1 MSIVTPY
8 ENRTNTD
15 NSHNMFP
22 TRRRLS
28 CYTSP
33 SLMFSFTNTSTFF
46 LQTRRHYL
54 CPAHREVDPLNLPIL
69 IYPASGIHA
78 SSGGLLIS
86 RQWHTCL
93 FWRQTLLIFRQWHGG
108 KPYFIPPVAW
118 RQTLFIS
125 RQWHGGKPYLYPA
138 SGMAATLIYIP
149 PVAYMPLLAA
159 YLYHITATPVAVSY
173 IRHLGT

>member
-1 MSIVTPY
+1 
-8 ENRTNTD
+8 
-15 NSHNMFP
+15 MFP

-33 SLMFSFTNTSTFF
+33 SLMFSFTNTSTFC

-78 SSGGLLIS
+78 SSGGNPYLYPASGLHASSGGKPYLYPAILFWRQTLFIS

-93 FWRQTLLIFRQWHGG
+93 FWRLTYTILRQRPW
-108 KPYFIPPVAW
+108 
-118 RQTLFIS
+118 
-125 RQWHGGKPYLYPA
+125 PYLTSDTWA
-138 SGMAATLIYIP
+138 LESLR
-149 PVAYMPLLAA
+149 
-159 YLYHITATPVAVSY
+159 VSCRRDFY
-173 IRHLGT
+173 RPF

>member
-1 MSIVTPY
+1 
-8 ENRTNTD
+8 
-15 NSHNMFP
+15 MFP

-28 CYTSP
+28 CYTPP

-46 LQTRRHYL
+46 LQTRRHYS

-86 RQWHTCL
+86 RQWHTYLFWRQPLLISRQWHTCL
-93 FWRQTLLIFRQWHGG
+93 FWRQPLFISRQWHTCL
-108 KPYFIPPVAW
+108 FW

-125 RQWHGGKPYLYPA
+125 RQWHTCLFWRLTYTILRQRPWPYLTSDTWA
-138 SGMAATLIYIP
+138 LESLR
-149 PVAYMPLLAA
+149 
-159 YLYHITATPVAVSY
+159 VSCRRDFY
-173 IRHLGT
+173 RPF

>member
-15 NSHNMFP
+15 NSHNMFL

-86 RQWHTCL
+86 RQWHTYLFWRQPLLISRQWHTCL
-93 FWRQTLLIFRQWHGG
+93 FWRQ
-108 KPYFIPPVAW
+108 P
-118 RQTLFIS
+118 LFIS
-125 RQWHGGKPYLYPA
+125 RQWHTCLFWRLTYTILRQRPWPYLT
-138 SGMAATLIYIP
+138 SDSRDIYLKSEDSH
-149 PVAYMPLLAA
+149 V
-159 YLYHITATPVAVSY
+159 VRKSY
-173 IRHLGT
+173 QYS